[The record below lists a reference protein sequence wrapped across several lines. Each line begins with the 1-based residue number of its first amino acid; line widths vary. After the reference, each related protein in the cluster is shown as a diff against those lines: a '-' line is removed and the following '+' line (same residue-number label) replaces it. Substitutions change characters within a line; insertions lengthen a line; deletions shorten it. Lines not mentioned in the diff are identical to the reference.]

1 MDHVFKKRTLGD
13 LKDQVA
19 ALWLMQWC
27 RFCVSVC
34 VCVF

>member
-19 ALWLMQWC
+19 VLALLKLLD
-27 RFCVSVC
+27 VNSHSTNIDN
-34 VCVF
+34 